1 MQKARIFLSKREKI
15 ADFESRISN
24 LNQSKSDIDLLGHDS
39 QKYKLT
45 QVSGEGAHKV
55 RLENNGTISIETS
68 EDALSIHEITHVRQA
83 LDAGGLEFSASGYLK
98 NPGTRAKSSQQYIA
112 ISEAE
117 IRGLQNA
124 VFL

>member
-1 MQKARIFLSKREKI
+1 M
-15 ADFESRISN
+15 
-24 LNQSKSDIDLLGHDS
+24 NQSKSDIDLLGHDS

-83 LDAGGLEFSASGYLK
+83 LDAGGLEFSDSGCLK
-98 NPGTRAKSSQQYIA
+98 NPGTRAKGSQRYIA

-117 IRGLQNA
+117 IEAYKMQYSYRPESLPIS
-124 VFL
+124 VDL